1 MAASPLAPGLNGP
14 DPFADLIEPFQR
26 RGVDLGLDRLQQ
38 ALADLDH
45 PEQSFAAVQVAG
57 TNGKGSICTL
67 LHRALLEAGIRTGLY
82 TSPHLRCWTER
93 IRLGAEAISVAAL
106 RQQLERALP
115 VARRHDLTPFELVT
129 AAAFLA
135 FAQAELDLVV
145 LEVGLGGR
153 LDATSCHPGREV
165 VGFASIGRDHAE
177 VLGADLTSIATE
189 KAGVLQPGA
198 VAVSAPQAPE
208 VEAVL
213 TAAAERSGARLDW
226 RQPLDLQAWPLG
238 LAGSIQ
244 AANGAV
250 ALGMLEALRQRGWPL
265 PEAAIRRGFATARW
279 PGRLQQLQWRGLPL
293 LIDGAHN
300 LPAAVALRQE
310 IDRAPQQ
317 HGLTAGPQRWVLGML
332 AHKDGADIL
341 RALLRPG
348 DQAWIVPVPH
358 HASWSR
364 SQLAAA
370 CPELAAQLQQAS
382 DLAAALTAA
391 AKDWPMRLVVAGSLY
406 QLGTLLA

>member
-1 MAASPLAPGLNGP
+1 MAEAIDN
-14 DPFADLIEPFQR
+14 FEDLIEPFQR
-26 RGVDLGLDRLQQ
+26 RGVDLGLERLRQ
-38 ALADLDH
+38 ALADLGH
-45 PEQSFAAVQVAG
+45 PERRFAAVQVAG

-67 LHRALLEAGIRTGLY
+67 VHEALLVAGIRSGLY
-82 TSPHLRCWTER
+82 TSPHLRSWTER
-93 IRLGAEAISVAAL
+93 IRIGAAPIPAAAL

-135 FAQAELDLVV
+135 FAEAELELVV

-153 LDATSCHPGREV
+153 LDATTCHPGREV

-177 VLGADLTSIATE
+177 VLGSDLTAIATE
-189 KAGVLQPGA
+189 KAGVLQAGA
-198 VAVSAPQAPE
+198 VAVSASQAPE

-213 TAAAERSGARLDW
+213 SAAAKRCGARLEW

-238 LAGSIQ
+238 LPGAMQ

-265 PEAAIRRGFATARW
+265 EESAIRRGFANARW
-279 PGRLQQLQWRGLPL
+279 PGRLQQVQWHGLPL

-300 LPAAVALRQE
+300 LPAAVALRRE
-310 IDRAPQQ
+310 IDQAPEQ
-317 HGLTAGPQRWVLGML
+317 HGLAAGPQRWVLGML

-341 RALLRPG
+341 RALLHPQ
-348 DQAWIVPVPH
+348 DQAWIVPVAG

-364 SQLAAA
+364 EQLAEA
-370 CPELAAQLQQAS
+370 CPELAGQLRGA
-382 DLAAALTAA
+382 DGLAAALATAA
-391 AKDWPMRLVVAGSLY
+391 LDWPARLLVAGSLY
-406 QLGTLLA
+406 QLGELLA